1 MNRLFKFLGCAAIL
15 FLVSSA
21 HAQAVPAGP
30 RLELGMNRTWLS
42 TQPPDLKQL
51 TLKNTHDLGIL
62 WLRDGPTSGS
72 SRAVANL
79 VDDLR
84 LAKQYQLKVLLNIL
98 PMDEDYDGVLPANSC
113 GWKEKRL
120 SQIDMDKFSAR
131 LETLLEAV
139 KAAGLSID
147 AVEFGNEMDQYCY
160 DADVPRGHAG
170 SATPNEIKTW
180 LVGYGRFLQTGTNI
194 VHDPRFFP
202 GAMIVTFGIA
212 HSGDYKADNA
222 FPDPARY
229 VAMLHNVDGIDYL
242 KDVDGYGTH
251 LYPSPNDITN
261 SLRNSVNEDVAAL
274 GTGKPF
280 WVTEWGFLDPNAFP
294 NRSGQTLTQ
303 CLQTLL
309 GAFDALP
316 ANIHIGP
323 SMFFRYDVWLSDA
336 AGNLL
341 PQASVFSAYTT
352 RRLTAAPTPPAR
364 LTGPVTFG
372 SPDLPFAKR
381 RPVTA
386 ADRALIQQYRTKSST
401 YSTNFATMDSLLS
414 EWTITVDDMPGM
426 QSCRRAANLEP
437 SNVGLRIKTLLA
449 TDCRKPGQ
457 NWSTGFVTSKASYGY
472 GFYEAA
478 FKIAPT
484 KGMNNSI
491 WLTSADHYE
500 IDISETQYPNYSH
513 LALHYWPV
521 NHPEQ
526 SQGLGFAANYDQNLS
541 YTFHDYGM
549 LWTPTDM
556 IFEVD
561 GEPVAAL
568 STTAVKGPLNILL
581 STAVADWAHGPVPAH
596 PEGNNMV
603 VKSVRYVALDP
614 SAASGAK

>member
-1 MNRLFKFLGCAAIL
+1 MKRLFVFLGCASIL

-21 HAQAVPAGP
+21 HAQAVSTLP
-30 RLELGMNRTWLS
+30 RIELGMNRTWLS
-42 TQPPDLKQL
+42 SQSPDIKQF
-51 TLKNTHDLGIL
+51 TLKNIHGLGIL

-79 VDDLR
+79 VEDVR
-84 LAKQYQLKVLLNIL
+84 LAHQYQMKVLLNIL
-98 PMDEDYDGVLPANSC
+98 PVDDDYDSALPLNSC

-120 SQIDMDKFSAR
+120 SRINMDKFSQR
-131 LETLLEAV
+131 LEALLGAI

-170 SATPNEIKTW
+170 SASPDEIKTW
-180 LVGYGRFLQTGTNI
+180 LLGYARFLETGTSI
-194 VHDPRFFP
+194 VRDLRFFP
-202 GAMIVTFGIA
+202 SAKIITFGIA

-222 FPDPARY
+222 FPNPARY
-229 VAMLHNVDGIDYL
+229 VAMLHNVDGVDYL

-251 LYPSPNDITN
+251 LYPSPNDIANT
-261 SLRNSVNEDVAAL
+261 LRHTVNEDVAAL
-274 GTGKPF
+274 GVGKPF
-280 WVTEWGFLDPNAFP
+280 WITEWGFLDLKAFP
-294 NRSGQTLTQ
+294 NRSGQPLTQ

-309 GAFDALP
+309 GAMDALP
-316 ANIHIGP
+316 ANIRVGP
-323 SMFFRYDVWLSDA
+323 SMFFAYDAWLSDA

-352 RRLTAAPTPPAR
+352 RRPTAAPTPPAR
-364 LTGPVTFG
+364 LVGPIFFG

-381 RPVTA
+381 RPVTS
-386 ADRALIQQYRTKSST
+386 ADRALIQQYRAKLST

-414 EWTITVDDMPGM
+414 EWTIVVDDMPGI
-426 QSCRRAANLEP
+426 QSCRRSANLEP
-437 SNVGLRIKTLLA
+437 SNVGLRIKTIVA
-449 TDCRKPGQ
+449 ADCRKPGQ
-457 NWSTGFVTSKASYGY
+457 NWSTGYVISKASYSY
-472 GFYEAA
+472 GLYEATS
-478 FKIAPT
+478 KIAPI

-513 LALHYWPV
+513 LALQYWPV
-521 NHPEQ
+521 TKTEQ
-526 SQGLGFAANYDQNLS
+526 HWGVGFGANYDQNLS
-541 YTFHDYGM
+541 YAFHDYGM

-556 IFEVD
+556 IYEVD
-561 GEPVAAL
+561 GEPIAAI

-614 SAASGAK
+614 NAASGWQ